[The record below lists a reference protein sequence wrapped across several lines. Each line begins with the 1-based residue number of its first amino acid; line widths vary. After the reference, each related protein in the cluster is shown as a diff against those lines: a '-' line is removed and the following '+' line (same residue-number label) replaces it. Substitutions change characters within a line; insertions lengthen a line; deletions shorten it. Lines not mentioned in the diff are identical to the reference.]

1 MLQGE
6 SRLVIYKTKYRNK
19 TYDKCL
25 INIPAS
31 IFKDERFPFKSEEEL
46 KITIYPD
53 EKVIILFS
61 SDIWKELVNL
71 SQELAKAY
79 SKGIEIIDSDK
90 SLSTL
95 QKDVAKLVYDRIFK
109 QELQKFLSTTI
120 KEAIEHAKRGTKA
133 LNTN

>member
-1 MLQGE
+1 M
-6 SRLVIYKTKYRNK
+6 VKN
-19 TYDKCL
+19 DK
-25 INIPAS
+25 
-31 IFKDERFPFKSEEEL
+31 FPFKSGEKL
-46 KITIYPD
+46 KLTIYPN

-61 SDIWKELVNL
+61 PDVWKELVNL

-109 QELQKFLSTTI
+109 QELQKFLSTAI
-120 KEAIEHAKRGTKA
+120 KEAIEYAKRGTKA
-133 LNTN
+133 LNTP

>member
-1 MLQGE
+1 MLHGE
-6 SRLVIYKTKYRNK
+6 SRIVIYKTKYRNK

-25 INIPAS
+25 INLPI
-31 IFKDERFPFKSEEEL
+31 KLVKNDKFPFKSGEKL
-46 KITIYPD
+46 KLTIYPN

-61 SDIWKELVNL
+61 PDVWKELVNL

-109 QELQKFLSTTI
+109 QELQKFLSTAI
-120 KEAIEHAKRGTKA
+120 KEAIEYAKRGTKA
-133 LNTN
+133 LNTP